1 MVQCLENEGV
11 EYVFGIPGEEN
22 IRLINA
28 MKDSHIRFITV
39 RHEQAASF
47 MADMYGRVT
56 GKPGVCAATL
66 GPGAIN
72 LLLGTADAFTNSTP
86 LVAISAQVGLNRVH
100 KETHQIIDL
109 LSMFK
114 PVTKWAGMIVSPAAV
129 PEMVRQAFKKAETE
143 RPGATYLGLPE
154 DVEAM
159 SGLTGLCPLARSDEP
174 DTLPAPWQI
183 ALRRKSCKQRPR
195 PSSLP
200 ATAQP
205 ETTPRRRSSGS
216 RNGCTSRSPPRS
228 WARASSPITIP
239 TPLALWGSCATIT

>member
-1 MVQCLENEGV
+1 MLEHRSLTTAQLIVQCLENEGV

-28 MKDSHIRFITV
+28 MKDSRIRFIMV

-86 LVAISAQVGLNRVH
+86 LVAISAQVSINRIH

-114 PVTKWAGMIVSPAAV
+114 PVTKWAELIVSPAAV
-129 PEMVRQAFKKAETE
+129 PEMVRQAFKKAEME

-154 DVEAM
+154 DVEATA
-159 SGLTGLCPLARSDEP
+159 GLTGLCPLARSDEP
-174 DTLPAPWQI
+174 DTLPAPGHV
-183 ALRRKSCKQRPR
+183 A
-195 PSSLP
+195 
-200 ATAQP
+200 
-205 ETTPRRRSSGS
+205 
-216 RNGCTSRSPPRS
+216 S
-228 WARASSPITIP
+228 WPQLKAGAPQSEV
-239 TPLALWGSCATIT
+239 